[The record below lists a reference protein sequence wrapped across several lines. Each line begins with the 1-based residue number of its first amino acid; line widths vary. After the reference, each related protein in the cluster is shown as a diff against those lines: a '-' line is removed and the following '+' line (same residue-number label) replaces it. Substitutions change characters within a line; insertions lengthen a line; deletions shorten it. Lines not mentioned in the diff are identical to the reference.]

1 MSDGAKGAAAERADG
16 ERTRGSEAGRSPLA
30 FLFPGQGS
38 QAVGMGKDLCARFA
52 VARDIFAEAD
62 GVLGFPLS
70 TLCFEGPLEEL
81 TLTINTQPALLTVS
95 CALARVL
102 ETEFHLSPSWTAGH
116 SLGEFSALVAAGALL
131 FAEALRLVRERGR
144 AMQAAVAP
152 GVGSMAAVVG
162 LDLASIAAICQQ
174 AAEGQV
180 VSPANLNGGGQI
192 VIAGHRE
199 AVERAVI
206 LAKNNGAKRAI
217 PLAVSAPFHCAL
229 MAPAAEDLRK
239 ALEPLTVAPL
249 RCPVISNVEARS
261 CTDAGRVKELLVRQ
275 VVSPVRWQ
283 ECIEELARLGCRLA
297 IEVGPGRVLGGLT
310 RRIAPDIRCIAG
322 EDLDAVQALVAGT

>member
-1 MSDGAKGAAAERADG
+1 MTA
-16 ERTRGSEAGRSPLA
+16 PFA

-38 QAVGMGKDLCARFA
+38 QAVGMGKDLCARFT

-62 GVLGFPLS
+62 DVLGFPLS
-70 TLCFEGPLEEL
+70 TLCFDGPLEEL
-81 TLTINTQPALLTVS
+81 TLTVNTQPALLTVS

-102 ETEFHLSPSWTAGH
+102 ETEFQLSPSWAAGH
-116 SLGEFSALVAAGALL
+116 SVGEFSALVVAGALL
-131 FAEALRLVRERGR
+131 FAEALPLVRERGR

-162 LDLASIAAICQQ
+162 LDLASLAAICRQ

-199 AVERAVI
+199 AVGRAVT
-206 LAKNNGAKRAI
+206 LAKNNGAKRVI

-229 MAPAAEDLRK
+229 MAPAAEHLRR
-239 ALEPLTVAPL
+239 ALEPVAVAPL
-249 RCPVISNVEARS
+249 RCPVITNVEARA
-261 CTDAGRVKELLVRQ
+261 CTDGERVKELLVRQ

-283 ECIEELARLGCRLA
+283 ECIEELARLGCRVA
-297 IEVGPGRVLGGLT
+297 IEAGPGRVLSGLT

-322 EDLDAVQALVAGT
+322 EDLDAVQKSVAGA

>member
-1 MSDGAKGAAAERADG
+1 M
-16 ERTRGSEAGRSPLA
+16 GRE
-30 FLFPGQGS
+30 
-38 QAVGMGKDLCARFA
+38 LCTRFA
-52 VARDIFAEAD
+52 VAREIFAEAD
-62 GVLGFPLS
+62 DILRFPLS

-81 TLTINTQPALLTVS
+81 TLTVNTQPALLTVS
-95 CALARVL
+95 CALTRVL
-102 ETEFHLSPSWTAGH
+102 ETEFHLSPSWAAGH
-116 SLGEFSALVAAGALL
+116 SLGEFSALVAAGALA

-152 GVGSMAAVVG
+152 GVGSMVAVVG
-162 LDLASIAAICQQ
+162 LDLASIVAICQQ
-174 AAEGQV
+174 AAAGQV

-199 AVERAVI
+199 AVERAAA
-206 LAKNNGAKRAI
+206 LAKNNGAKRVI

-229 MAPAAEDLRK
+229 MAPAAERLRV
-239 ALEPLTVAPL
+239 ALEPITVSPL
-249 RCPVISNVEARS
+249 RCPVITNVEARA

-297 IEVGPGRVLGGLT
+297 IEVGPGRILSGLT
-310 RRIAPDIRCIAG
+310 RRIAPDIRCVAG
-322 EDLDAVQALVAGT
+322 EDLEAIGELVGSA

>member
-1 MSDGAKGAAAERADG
+1 MV
-16 ERTRGSEAGRSPLA
+16 SPLA

-38 QAVGMGKDLCARFA
+38 QAVGMGKDLCERFA
-52 VARDIFAEAD
+52 VAREIFAEAD
-62 GVLGFPLS
+62 DILRLPLS

-81 TLTINTQPALLTVS
+81 TLTVNTQPALLTVS
-95 CALARVL
+95 CALTRVL
-102 ETEFHLSPSWTAGH
+102 ETEFHLSASWAAGH
-116 SLGEFSALVAAGALL
+116 SLGEFSALVAAGALA

-162 LDLASIAAICQQ
+162 LDLASIVAICQQ
-174 AAEGQV
+174 AAAGQV

-199 AVERAVI
+199 AVERAAT
-206 LAKNNGAKRAI
+206 LAKNNGAKRVI
-217 PLAVSAPFHCAL
+217 PLAVSAPFHCPL

-239 ALEPLTVAPL
+239 ALEPVTVSPL
-249 RCPVISNVEARS
+249 RYPVITNVEARA
-261 CTDAGRVKELLVRQ
+261 CADAGRVKELLVRQ

-297 IEVGPGRVLGGLT
+297 IEVGPGRVLSGLT
-310 RRIAPDIRCIAG
+310 RRIAPDVRCVAG
-322 EDLDAVQALVAGT
+322 EDLQVIAKLVESA